1 MIDQLAALKQIARF
15 CVKRDAVD
23 ELAAATLEW
32 DEDNK
37 HLRVT
42 FFLEGTAPDIDLAPL
57 DLALGEIV
65 GARWQSIETAGAV
78 YVFDRVLLAEA
89 LTSAALIFRR

>member
-1 MIDQLAALKQIARF
+1 MTDQFAALKQTARF

-32 DEDNK
+32 QQDEK

-42 FFLEGTAPDIDLAPL
+42 FFLEGIAPDIDFAPL
-57 DLALGEIV
+57 ELALGEIV
-65 GARWQSIETAGAV
+65 AASWQSIETAGAV

-89 LTSAALIFRR
+89 LASTALIFRR